1 MYRKWIWPRVFTL
14 LLFTL
19 GLPSAVHSQGGED
32 RFDWEGLGRRTYGTI
47 CAACH
52 QTGGEGIPA
61 AFPPLRGHLPELM
74 ALEGGRD
81 YLPKVLLFGLAG
93 PIVVAEQEYSV
104 AMPAW
109 QSLGDDELAAALNHA
124 LTSWGNAELLPE
136 GLELYSPADISAA
149 RSEPLTP
156 IEVYVLR
163 GSIFGVVVDEASAGS
178 TGGGLVFNDEAG
190 YYTTSQAEA
199 GAEVYKRHCAE
210 CHGPRMAGGLHEPPL
225 TKLSFFRTWGGLSLD
240 TLYNYIITKMP
251 VRAPGSLTKGEY
263 LNIVAHWL
271 QRHNYP
277 AGDQALVATSEAL
290 QQITIERR

>member
-14 LLFTL
+14 LLLTL

-32 RFDWEGLGRRTYGTI
+32 RFDWEGLGSRTYGTT

-93 PIVVAEQEYSV
+93 PIVVAEQEYNV
-104 AMPAW
+104 AMPGW

-163 GSIFGVVVDEASAGS
+163 GSIFGVTVAEASTGS
-178 TGGGLVFNDEAG
+178 IGDGLIFNDESG
-190 YYTTSQAEA
+190 YYTISQAEV
-199 GAEVYKRHCAE
+199 GAEIYKRHCAE
-210 CHGPRMAGGLHEPPL
+210 CHGPRMGGGLHEPAL

-240 TLYNYIITKMP
+240 TLYNYIVTTMP
-251 VRAPGSLTKGEY
+251 VQAPDSLSRSEY

-271 QRHNYP
+271 QLHNYP
-277 AGDQALVATSEAL
+277 VGDQALVATSEAL